1 MKKIIL
7 VAVIIAI
14 GYVIMHRNEPTV
26 RNSATVEKNS
36 KELRGLLKDLG
47 FKELDGKVP
56 KDR

>member
-14 GYVIMHRNEPTV
+14 GYVIMHRSEPTAI
-26 RNSATVEKNS
+26 NSTIVEKNN

-47 FKELDGKVP
+47 FKELDGKVT